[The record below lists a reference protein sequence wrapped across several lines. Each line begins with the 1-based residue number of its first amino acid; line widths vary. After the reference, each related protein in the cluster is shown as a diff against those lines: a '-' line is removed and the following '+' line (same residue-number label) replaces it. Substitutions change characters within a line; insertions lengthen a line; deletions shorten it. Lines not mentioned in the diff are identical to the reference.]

1 MKRHIA
7 RHQPILCLLQFYGGE
22 WQKGNVFRRKLGQN
36 SFFPFFSFPLSQDF
50 GFPMKYSRWETHV
63 LITSNGMW
71 CWSFLDQIGEG
82 CCWSLLGNFLVRF
95 ILDLMDNPF
104 RTQSI
109 PSSVIRKAKV
119 RPKLQVLA
127 WIYCSTNTS
136 NIVQRSLYFKWRK
149 SLMCKPE
156 AESECHML

>member
-1 MKRHIA
+1 MVGNGKRVKFLEESWVKIA
-7 RHQPILCLLQFYGGE
+7 FSH
-22 WQKGNVFRRKLGQN
+22 
-36 SFFPFFSFPLSQDF
+36 SFSFPSNQDF
-50 GFPMKYSRWETHV
+50 GFPMKSSRGETRV
-63 LITSNGMW
+63 LITSNRKW

-82 CCWSLLGNFLVRF
+82 CCWSRLGNFLVRF

-104 RTQSI
+104 HTQSI

-136 NIVQRSLYFKWRK
+136 NIVQRSL
-149 SLMCKPE
+149 
-156 AESECHML
+156 